1 MCMFSPDVPKPE
13 KVAERSATRLPDGDT
28 ARSTAGRR
36 TTDRMRAGADTIL
49 TSGNGVTQGAETAK
63 KTLLGA

>member
-13 KVAERSATRLPDGDT
+13 QVAERSASRLPDGDT

>member
-1 MCMFSPDVPKPE
+1 MCMFKPDVPKPQE
-13 KVAERSATRLPDGDT
+13 VAERSATRLPDGDT